1 MKSLNSFRYILL
13 LAFTFAMT
21 LTMISCNT
29 DDDNNPS
36 PVPDV
41 RNKFIGDWNVV
52 DGCSKGNYVVNI
64 SKDPSNTS
72 RVLLSNFA
80 NSNGS
85 RPDTALVVSN
95 SVILHTQTNSEG
107 WVVAGTGEYN
117 VEGKIQWVFSLT
129 ISGYQENCT
138 ATYSK

>member
-1 MKSLNSFRYILL
+1 MALT
-13 LAFTFAMT
+13 LAMIMT
-21 LTMISCNT
+21 MVSCTT

-41 RNKFIGDWNVV
+41 RNKFIGDWNVI
-52 DGCSKGNYVVNI
+52 DGCSKGNYMVKI

-72 RVLLSNFA
+72 QVLLSNFA
-80 NSNGS
+80 NSNAS
-85 RPDTALVVSN
+85 DPDTALVVGN
-95 SVILHTQTNSEG
+95 SLILQTQTNSEG
-107 WVVAGTGEYN
+107 WVIAGTGEYN

-138 ATYSK
+138 ATFSK